1 MDAAD
6 LKLEDWKMSNDRVK
20 YLDDTVMTTRVQGI
34 PIATSILAAAY
45 ASIGA
50 KIGDISI
57 GQSMI
62 SIFGLD
68 FSVFQ
73 LIIAAGLG
81 YLIPVLLLDILHYR
95 LLLVAVGYT
104 RKLEESFNNQLHITS
119 ELTAPHLTH
128 IHTIGGYSVYGLIF
142 IFGILFIFFGTPILK
157 GVS

>member
-1 MDAAD
+1 LDAAA
-6 LKLEDWKMSNDRVK
+6 LRLEDWKVANDRVK
-20 YLDDTVMTTRVQGI
+20 YLDDTVMRTRVQGI

-45 ASIGA
+45 ATIGA

-62 SIFGLD
+62 SIFGFD

-95 LLLVAVGYT
+95 LLLLAKDYT
-104 RKLEESFNNQLHITS
+104 IKLEESFDNKLHITS
-119 ELTAPHLTH
+119 ELSAPHLTH
-128 IHTIGGYSVYGLIF
+128 LHTIGGYSVYGLIF
-142 IFGILFIFFGTPILK
+142 LFGFLFILFGTPILK
-157 GVS
+157 SIS